1 MSRSDSFTILEVPL
15 LDLDAILAQIR
26 SAVERLLP
34 NLTRHEYPYSAET
47 DKMLKSLYREVIKL
61 SHTDLVP
68 DLGPRL
74 FALHQVV
81 DASVNCSALLD
92 QEWISI
98 EDDRRTKDLLN
109 AMTYLKLSAFCGYGP
124 ARHIWA
130 DLAKKHERL
139 LYNAIDDFDL
149 VGLHIKAYDVVDITT
164 YHEFVVQDMRLLCE
178 AFCEDPQYKLYMAL
192 KEAHI
197 PWGQT
202 GGSGGDGNVGTDKM
216 VEFILEQL
224 EGTN

>member
-1 MSRSDSFTILEVPL
+1 MSDSFPILEVPL
-15 LDLDAILAQIR
+15 LDCDDILAKIC
-26 SAVERLLP
+26 SAVERSLP
-34 NLTRHEYPYSAET
+34 NLTRHEYPSSAET
-47 DKMLKSLYREVIKL
+47 AGKMLKNLYREVIRL

-74 FALHQVV
+74 FALHQLL

-98 EDDRRTKDLLN
+98 EGDRRTKDFLN
-109 AMTYLKLSAFCGYGP
+109 TMTYLKLSAFCGHDP
-124 ARHIWA
+124 AIHIWA
-130 DLAKKHERL
+130 DLVKKHERL
-139 LYNAIDDFDL
+139 LYKAIDDFDL

-178 AFCEDPQYKLYMAL
+178 AFCQDPQYKLYMAL